1 MLTKKKRSWYRLW
14 LFLMLAAIGTVGCAP
29 PGPRALLKGKRLL
42 EEGRFDEAIKEL
54 KLATS
59 LMSTNAQAWNYLG
72 LACHE
77 GGQPAVAAEAYGK
90 ALKLNHDLLIAHY
103 NLGCLLLEQNQL
115 DAAKSELTAFNLL
128 QRDSLEGYLKL
139 GAVQLRLRDFGGA
152 EKTFAEANHL
162 SPQNAEV
169 LNDLGIVQIERN
181 RPREAA
187 GYFNAA
193 LKERPDYGPSL
204 LNLAIVSHEYLNNRS
219 MALQKYQEYLASAP
233 HDANW
238 EKVSATAHDLEAD
251 SNPPSRPVSSNPA
264 PPVNFIA
271 SRNTATVNTN
281 IARTNNV
288 VPAAPKLANPA
299 PAQTNV
305 PPAAVRPEVVR
316 LPDAQPV
323 KVAANS
329 TSAAPKAS
337 SSVPAEPVVVD
348 PPSDAV
354 VAAQPDKRGLLQ
366 KMNPLNLF
374 RHEPKAVPNPT
385 PLPPTTDLPDD
396 STKVAVVS
404 TDAKPVSKSAAVT
417 VRPAPPARYPYVSP
431 PKPAPGDRIKAQQ
444 LFAEGVQAQRDRRF
458 RDAETFYR
466 AATQAD
472 PSFFEAQSN
481 LGLAAY
487 DQADLSQSLLAYETA
502 LAINPASFSARFNF
516 ALALKKAN
524 YIQDAAAEL
533 EKLVAPGQNPE
544 SPSHLALAHLT
555 VANLYAEQFH
565 QFAAARSHY
574 DKVLE
579 LDPQNPQATAIRYW
593 LKDHR

>member
-1 MLTKKKRSWYRLW
+1 MLTKKKRSWDRVW

-29 PGPRALLKGKRLL
+29 PGPHALLKGKRLL
-42 EEGRFDEAIKEL
+42 EEGKFTEAIKEL

-90 ALKLNHDLLIAHY
+90 ALKLNHDLVIAHY
-103 NLGCLLLEQNQL
+103 NLGCLFLEQNHL
-115 DAAKSELTAFNLL
+115 EAAKSELIAFNLL
-128 QRDSLEGYLKL
+128 QRDSLDGYLKL

-152 EKTFAEANHL
+152 EKTFAEANRL

-181 RPREAA
+181 RPRDAA

-204 LNLAIVSHEYLNNRS
+204 LNLAIVSHEYLNNRPL
-219 MALQKYQEYLASAP
+219 ALQKYQEYLASAP

-238 EKVSATAHDLEAD
+238 EKVSATAHDLDAD
-251 SNPPSRPVSSNPA
+251 SNPPSRPISSNPA
-264 PPVNFIA
+264 PPANFIA
-271 SRNTATVNTN
+271 SRSAVTVNTN
-281 IARTNNV
+281 VTRTNTV
-288 VPAAPKLANPA
+288 IPAAPKPANPA

-305 PPAAVRPEVVR
+305 PPPALKPEVVR

-323 KVAANS
+323 KVAAS
-329 TSAAPKAS
+329 VTSVPKAS
-337 SSVPAEPVVVD
+337 PAAATEPTVVD

-374 RHEPKAVPNPT
+374 RHEPKPVPNPT
-385 PLPPTTDLPDD
+385 PLPATTDLPGD

-404 TDAKPVSKSAAVT
+404 TEAKPVSTSAAVT
-417 VRPAPPARYPYVSP
+417 ARPAPPAHYPYASP

-458 RDAETFYR
+458 RDAETLYR

-472 PSFFEAQSN
+472 PGFFEAQSN

-487 DQADLSQSLLAYETA
+487 DQGDLAQSLLAYETA

-524 YIQDAAAEL
+524 YIQDAAVEL
-533 EKLVAPGQNPE
+533 EKLVAPGQTPE
-544 SPSHLALAHLT
+544 SPARLALAHLT

-565 QFAAARSHY
+565 QFTAARSHY
-574 DKVLE
+574 TKVIE